1 MSGGGIRRLVCV
13 VDELHVEGG
22 VALAPPIRRAAAAA
36 VIANPWHGRGRV
48 ADLQPEVEA
57 VAPHVAIALVDRLLA
72 LLGGAAAIEAFGKGA
87 IVGLD
92 GELEHGAALIHTP
105 WFGDVL
111 REALEGTSI
120 ITFADT
126 RGPAGTSLVVPMW
139 HKTAAATRSH
149 YQTVELR
156 VPDAPRADELVVIA
170 AASTG
175 GRPDPRIGDRST
187 DAVRIDLAALR
198 ARSRAD
204 GMAGL

>member
-1 MSGGGIRRLVCV
+1 MADGPRRIVTV
-13 VDELHVEGG
+13 VDEVRAEGELR
-22 VALAPPIRRAAAAA
+22 LAEPIRRAAAAA

-48 ADLQPEVEA
+48 ADLQAEVRE
-57 VAPHVAIALVDRLLA
+57 VAPAVGIALADRLLDA
-72 LLGGAAAIEAFGKGA
+72 LGGAAAIEAFGKGA
-87 IVGLD
+87 IIGTD

-111 REALEGTSI
+111 RQALEGTSI

-126 RGPAGTSLVVPMW
+126 RGPAGTPLVVPMW

-149 YQTVELR
+149 YQTIELR
-156 VPDAPRADELVVIA
+156 IPDAPRPGEIVVIA

-187 DAVRIDLAALR
+187 DAATVDLAALR
-198 ARSRAD
+198 ARHVEGGA
-204 GMAGL
+204 A